1 MRLKL
6 FHAPNMT
13 AAMALVRDSLGP
25 DALILSTRRVANGVE
40 VTAALEPERDEP
52 ASPPVL
58 PSPPALPSSPAD
70 PARDAA
76 LAWHGVP
83 PGLVKSLAP
92 GQLADVLPDALRF
105 GALPLDGAA
114 PLLVAGPPGAGKTLT
129 IAKLTTRAVMAGRT
143 PLVVTADGQRAGAP
157 EQLAAYTRLLG
168 LTLVVASTPAPL
180 RRALARSQDAPVLI
194 DTPGLDPFD
203 ASARQEL
210 VALATAAGAV
220 TALALPAGLD
230 PAEAQELAAA
240 FAEAGAT
247 LLIATRL
254 DLSRRLGGVLA
265 AAVAGL
271 TVTEAGVGPGAAD
284 GLRPLTPELLASRL
298 TIPPGVRAPAPQDP
312 AS

>member
-13 AAMALVRDSLGP
+13 AAMAQVRDSLGP

-40 VTAALEPERDEP
+40 VTAALEPALDEP
-52 ASPPVL
+52 
-58 PSPPALPSSPAD
+58 PPALPPPAD

-83 PGLVKSLAP
+83 PSLVRSLAP
-92 GQLADVLPDALRF
+92 GRLAEVLPNALRF

-129 IAKLTTRAVMAGRT
+129 IAKLATRCVMAGQT

-180 RRALARSQDAPVLI
+180 RRALARRQDTPVLI

-203 ASARQEL
+203 ASAREEL
-210 VALATAAGAV
+210 LALAAAAGAV
-220 TALALPAGLD
+220 TVLALPAGLD
-230 PAEAQELAAA
+230 PAEAHELAAA

-265 AAVAGL
+265 AATAGL
-271 TVTEAGVGPGAAD
+271 TITEAGVGPGAAD
-284 GLRPLTPELLASRL
+284 GLQPLTPELLASRL
-298 TIPPGVRAPAPQDP
+298 TIPPGVRAPASQDP
-312 AS
+312 ASQDIAS

>member
-13 AAMALVRDSLGP
+13 AAMALVRDKLGP

-40 VTAALEPERDEP
+40 VTAALEPVSNEP
-52 ASPPVL
+52 PP
-58 PSPPALPSSPAD
+58 PAD

-83 PGLVKSLAP
+83 LGLVKSFAP
-92 GQLADVLPDALRF
+92 GQLADALPNVLRF

-129 IAKLTTRAVMAGRT
+129 VAKLATRSVMAGRT

-157 EQLAAYTRLLG
+157 EQLAAYTRLLD

-203 ASARQEL
+203 ASARKEL
-210 VALATAAGAV
+210 LALAAAAAAV
-220 TALALPAGLD
+220 TALVLPAGLD

-265 AAVAGL
+265 AASAGL
-271 TVTEAGVGPGAAD
+271 TLTEAGVGPGAAD
-284 GLRPLTPELLASRL
+284 GLRPLTPELLGRRL
-298 TIPPGVRAPAPQDP
+298 TIPPGARAPAPQDP
-312 AS
+312 ASQDIIS

>member
-13 AAMALVRDSLGP
+13 SAMALVRDSLGP
-25 DALILSTRRVANGVE
+25 DALILSTRRVSDGVE
-40 VTAALEPERDEP
+40 VTAALESALNEAPPLP
-52 ASPPVL
+52 APSLPV
-58 PSPPALPSSPAD
+58 D

-83 PGLVKSLAP
+83 PSLVEALAP
-92 GQLADVLPDALRF
+92 GRLADALPGALLF
-105 GALPLDGAA
+105 GDLPLDGMA

-129 IAKLTTRAVMAGRT
+129 VAKLATRLVMAGRT
-143 PLVVTADGQRAGAP
+143 PLVLTADGQRAGAP

-180 RRALARSQDAPVLI
+180 SRALARSQDSPVLI

-203 ASARQEL
+203 ASAREEL
-210 VALATAAGAV
+210 LALAAAAGAV

-230 PAEAQELAAA
+230 PAEARELAEA
-240 FAEAGAT
+240 FAEAGVT

-265 AAVAGL
+265 AASAGL
-271 TVTEAGVGPGAAD
+271 TITEAGVGSGAAD

-298 TIPPGVRAPAPQDP
+298 TIPPGVRAPASQDI